1 MNQTGEKMK
10 QIESVSRRDL
20 LKGGS
25 IFGAGLLLPGLLSAA
40 ASAAG
45 IENPRPDGVRVTPEQ
60 ALAYL
65 KKGNAAYARGL
76 RLNKSYAPAKA
87 FTDGQWPF
95 AAILGC
101 ADSRVQPDEIFGV
114 TPANLFVVRNA
125 GNVSDDDAMGSLEY
139 AVEHLSSSLIVVMGH
154 SNCGAVKATEGIIAN
169 GGKAGGHIDS
179 IVNQIKPNIQSLP
192 KGHTLSDAVLAN
204 AKAETERLISQSS
217 IVEEAIKSKELA
229 VVTAT
234 FDLATKKV
242 TFVA

>member
-1 MNQTGEKMK
+1 M
-10 QIESVSRRDL
+10 
-20 LKGGS
+20 
-25 IFGAGLLLPGLLSAA
+25 PGLFSSSAI
-40 ASAAG
+40 AST
-45 IENPRPDGVRVTPEQ
+45 IENPRPDGVRITPAQ
-60 ALAYL
+60 ALSYL

-76 RLNKSYAPAKA
+76 RLNKSYAPAKP

-95 AAILGC
+95 AAILSC
-101 ADSRVQPDEIFGV
+101 ADSRVQPDEIFGLA
-114 TPANLFVVRNA
+114 PANLFVVRNA
-125 GNVSDDDAMGSLEY
+125 GNVADDDAMGSLEY
-139 AVEHLSSSLIVVMGH
+139 AVEHLSTSLIVVMGH

-204 AKAETERLISQSS
+204 AKGETERLLSQSS
-217 IVEEAIKSKELA
+217 MVEEAVKGKELA

>member
-1 MNQTGEKMK
+1 MSNLQNL
-10 QIESVSRRDL
+10 SRRDL
-20 LKGGS
+20 FRGS
-25 IFGAGLLLPGLLSAA
+25 AAVGAGLFASGLFGSSAFA
-40 ASAAG
+40 AT
-45 IENPRPDGVRVTPEQ
+45 IENPRPDGVRITPAQ
-60 ALAYL
+60 ALEYL

-76 RLNKSYAPAKA
+76 RLNKSYAPQKA

-139 AVEHLSSSLIVVMGH
+139 AVEHLSTSLIVVMGH

-217 IVEEAIKSKELA
+217 IVEEAVKAKELA

>member
-1 MNQTGEKMK
+1 MK
-10 QIESVSRRDL
+10 NLETLSRRDL
-20 LKGGS
+20 FRGS
-25 IFGAGLLLPGLLSAA
+25 AVVGAGLVIPGLFNSAA
-40 ASAAG
+40 VAG
-45 IENPRPDGVRVTPEQ
+45 TIENPRPDGVRVTPAQ
-60 ALAYL
+60 ALEYL

-76 RLNKSYAPAKA
+76 RMSKSYAPAKP

-101 ADSRVQPDEIFGV
+101 ADSRVQPDEIFSAA
-114 TPANLFVVRNA
+114 PANLFVVRNA
-125 GNVSDDDAMGSLEY
+125 GNVADDDAMGSLEY
-139 AVEHLSSSLIVVMGH
+139 AVEHLSTSLIVVMGH

-204 AKAETERLISQSS
+204 AKAETARILSQSS
-217 IVEEAIKSKELA
+217 IVEEAVASKELA
-229 VVTAT
+229 IVTAT

-242 TFVA
+242 TFVTA

>member
-1 MNQTGEKMK
+1 MDPILDKN
-10 QIESVSRRDL
+10 
-20 LKGGS
+20 
-25 IFGAGLLLPGLLSAA
+25 
-40 ASAAG
+40 
-45 IENPRPDGVRVTPEQ
+45 PEQ
-60 ALAYL
+60 ALSYL
-65 KKGNAAYARGL
+65 QKGNSFYARGL
-76 RLNKSYAPAKA
+76 KSWKSYAPEKA
-87 FTDGQWPF
+87 FTEGQWPF

-125 GNVSDDDAMGSLEY
+125 GNVADDDAMGSLEY
-139 AVEHLSSSLIVVMGH
+139 AVEHLSTSLIVVMGH

-192 KGHTLSDAVLAN
+192 KGHTLSEAVLAN
-204 AKAETERLISQSS
+204 AKGETERLLSQSAM
-217 IVEEAIKSKELA
+217 VEEAVKGKDIA

-234 FDLATKKV
+234 FDLATKRV

>member
-1 MNQTGEKMK
+1 MK
-10 QIESVSRRDL
+10 NLENLSRRDL
-20 LKGGS
+20 LRGTS
-25 IFGAGLLLPGLLSAA
+25 LLGAGLLMPSILSSA
-40 ASAAG
+40 ASAST
-45 IENPRPDGVRVTPEQ
+45 IENPRPDGVRITPEQ

-65 KKGNAAYARGL
+65 KKGNASYARGL
-76 RLNKSYAPAKA
+76 KLSKNYAPAKA

-125 GNVSDDDAMGSLEY
+125 GNLADDDAMGSLEY
-139 AVEHLSSSLIVVMGH
+139 AVEHLSTSLIVVMGH

-204 AKAETERLISQSS
+204 AKAETERLLSQSAL
-217 IVEEAIKSKELA
+217 VEEAVKGKDIA

>member
-1 MNQTGEKMK
+1 MK
-10 QIESVSRRDL
+10 NIESVSRRDFL
-20 LKGGS
+20 RGTS
-25 IFGAGLLLPGLLSAA
+25 VFGAGLLLPGILTSQAL
-40 ASAAG
+40 AG
-45 IENPRPDGVRVTPEQ
+45 TIENPRPDGVRVTPAQ
-60 ALAYL
+60 ALTYL
-65 KKGNAAYARGL
+65 KKGNAAYAKGL
-76 RLNKSYAPAKA
+76 RLNKNYAPAKP

-125 GNVSDDDAMGSLEY
+125 GNIADDDAMGSLEY
-139 AVEHLSSSLIVVMGH
+139 AVEHLSTSLIVIMGH

-204 AKAETERLISQSS
+204 AKAETERLKSQSS
-217 IVEEAIKSKELA
+217 IVEEAIAAKDIA

-242 TFVA
+242 TFVTA

>member
-1 MNQTGEKMK
+1 MSYSQE
-10 QIESVSRRDL
+10 ISRRNL
-20 LKGGS
+20 FKGAGA
-25 IFGAGLLLPGLLSAA
+25 FGAGIALSGIFSTNSLAA
-40 ASAAG
+40 TL
-45 IENPRPDGVRVTPEQ
+45 ENPRPDGVRITPEQ
-60 ALAYL
+60 ALNYL
-65 KKGNAAYARGL
+65 KKGNAAYSRGL
-76 RLNKSYAPAKA
+76 RLNKNYAPAKA

-114 TPANLFVVRNA
+114 APANLFVVRNA
-125 GNVSDDDAMGSLEY
+125 GNVADDDAMGSLEY
-139 AVEHLSSSLIVVMGH
+139 AVEHLSTSLIVVMGH

-192 KGHTLSDAVLAN
+192 KGHTLADAVLAN
-204 AKAETERLISQSS
+204 AKAETERLKSQSS
-217 IVEEAIKSKELA
+217 IVEEAIAGKDIA

-242 TFVA
+242 TFVTA